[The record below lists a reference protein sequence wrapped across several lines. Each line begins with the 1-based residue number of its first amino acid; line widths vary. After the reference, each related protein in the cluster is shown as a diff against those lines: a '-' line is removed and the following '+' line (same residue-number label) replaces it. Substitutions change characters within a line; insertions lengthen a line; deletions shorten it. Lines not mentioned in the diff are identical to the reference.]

1 MHCDW
6 HMAASHVARAFA
18 LPQEFEE
25 FSQLVVR
32 VCPSVAQTLGLS
44 TPAAISMTARQGP
57 SP

>member
-1 MHCDW
+1 L
-6 HMAASHVARAFA
+6 A

-25 FSQLVVR
+25 FSQLALR
-32 VCPSVAQTLGLS
+32 VGPSVAQTLGLS

>member
-1 MHCDW
+1 M
-6 HMAASHVARAFA
+6 FA
-18 LPQEFEE
+18 LPHEFEA

-32 VCPSVAQTLGLS
+32 VGASVVHTLGLS